1 MDACVR
7 QFPAEFQTL
16 EARYV
21 KITVQTFRECI
32 ALRAGIIS
40 TYDLSLPG
48 KVALPETHLNE
59 YKLRAFYRKYKPEK
73 ESSAVQVL
81 NSTLHID
88 FYIVHALEH

>member
-1 MDACVR
+1 MR
-7 QFPAEFQTL
+7 QFPPEFQAL

-40 TYDLSLPG
+40 THDLCMPG

-73 ESSAVQVL
+73 ESSAVQI
-81 NSTLHID
+81 SK
-88 FYIVHALEH
+88 ALCMLTFFMVNAIGH